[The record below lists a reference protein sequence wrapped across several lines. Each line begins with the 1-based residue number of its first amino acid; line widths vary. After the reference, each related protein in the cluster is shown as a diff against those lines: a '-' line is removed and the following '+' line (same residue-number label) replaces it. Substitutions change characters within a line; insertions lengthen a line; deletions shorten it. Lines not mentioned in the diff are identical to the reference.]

1 MKLAFC
7 RDEVERLARE
17 CQMRLYRTSV
27 KEDLNVS
34 GVFQHLAENYVN
46 KVKSFTSAAAG
57 NSSNLSHNHVE
68 MFQIGASSVRSK
80 NYVTNNNSRGG
91 PLYITKPQKI
101 QQQPPQSRNF
111 NKNGYIPSAYSSSAP
126 TRRSAVIPSSVSSN
140 YQSSYTSFSPQ
151 DYLKS
156 PMFESLNNHHRIMH
170 RYWPQNH
177 DRNTIT
183 LRPLT
188 AKKLSSRDSSSSR
201 KMPRNACK
209 VLS

>member
-1 MKLAFC
+1 
-7 RDEVERLARE
+7 
-17 CQMRLYRTSV
+17 MRLYRTSV

-46 KVKSFTSAAAG
+46 KVKSFTASSGNGSAG
-57 NSSNLSHNHVE
+57 SSNLSHNHVE

-101 QQQPPQSRNF
+101 QQPQRNF
-111 NKNGYIPSAYSSSAP
+111 NKNGYIPSAYSNSAP
-126 TRRSAVIPSSVSSN
+126 ARRSVISSTTMPSSN
-140 YQSSYTSFSPQ
+140 FQHSSYTSFSPQ

-188 AKKLSSRDSSSSR
+188 AKKLSSRDSSSR
-201 KMPRNACK
+201 KLNACK